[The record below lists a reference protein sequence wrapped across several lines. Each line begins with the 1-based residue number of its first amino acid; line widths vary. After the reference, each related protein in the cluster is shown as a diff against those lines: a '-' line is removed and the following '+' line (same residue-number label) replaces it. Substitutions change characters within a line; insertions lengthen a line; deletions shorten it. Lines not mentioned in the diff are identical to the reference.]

1 MQVSRRLLQPPNPSH
16 PADRISN
23 QRPPNRERRLATH
36 SPRTTSSRAI
46 RVFCRPF
53 TEPITSITS
62 RAIAARSSTAMGT
75 PQLLSR
81 KTNGVTGGQSSS
93 DAPKAPRVKA
103 PPQGE
108 KVVVRRLPPAMTE
121 EEFVTILGDEWRVGR
136 AKVDWFS
143 YWPGKVSQQSVI
155 PFRAPAHREC

>member
-1 MQVSRRLLQPPNPSH
+1 
-16 PADRISN
+16 
-23 QRPPNRERRLATH
+23 
-36 SPRTTSSRAI
+36 
-46 RVFCRPF
+46 
-53 TEPITSITS
+53 
-62 RAIAARSSTAMGT
+62 MGT

-108 KVVVRRLPPAMTE
+108 KVVIRRLPPAMTE
-121 EEFVTILGDEWRVGR
+121 DEFVTILGDEWRVGR

-155 PFRAPAHREC
+155 PLPSRPAEPANPPAPAVPQNHHSPRAHTCTSREETS